1 MPIPSIEVR
10 SRGPR
15 GKATITKYPDTLDV
29 TFEEDGQTL
38 SFSRRDPEAIGF
50 DVGKV
55 PFPAPSTVS
64 TPGISTVDGATPEA
78 PTAPTMKVYAEVSGD
93 KKKLFGVRPLTGSF
107 FAKVV
112 GFAHAED
119 VLPAPKR
126 YEGMGRKKDGTTF
139 PYNFEG
145 FNVLVE
151 ITEGAW
157 VGTIYPSML
166 RYLFTDAG
174 DGETC
179 GIRTGGKHAQ
189 ILANFLENAGLD
201 FDVDTIPLSDNILPW
216 LEAELVS
223 RGARFMIVV
232 GNGYVDSFAPAP

>member
-1 MPIPSIEVR
+1 V
-10 SRGPR
+10 
-15 GKATITKYPDTLDV
+15 DV
-29 TFEEDGQTL
+29 TFDDSGQTL
-38 SFSRRDPEAIGF
+38 SFSRHDPEAIGF
-50 DVGKV
+50 DVEKI
-55 PFPAPSTVS
+55 PFPAPSAPL
-64 TPGISTVDGATPEA
+64 PGEEA
-78 PTAPTMKVYAEVSGD
+78 SVTAPNMKVYAEVSGD

-119 VLPAPKR
+119 TLPAPKR
-126 YEGMGRKKDGTTF
+126 YEGMGRKKNGETF

-151 ITEGAW
+151 IQEGAW
-157 VGTIYPSML
+157 AGTVYPSML

-201 FDVDTIPLSDNILPW
+201 FDVDTIPLSDNVLPW
-216 LEAELVS
+216 LESELVS

-232 GNGYVDSFAPAP
+232 GNGYVDSYAPAP

>member
-1 MPIPSIEVR
+1 
-10 SRGPR
+10 
-15 GKATITKYPDTLDV
+15 
-29 TFEEDGQTL
+29 
-38 SFSRRDPEAIGF
+38 
-50 DVGKV
+50 
-55 PFPAPSTVS
+55 
-64 TPGISTVDGATPEA
+64 
-78 PTAPTMKVYAEVSGD
+78 
-93 KKKLFGVRPLTGSF
+93 
-107 FAKVV
+107 V

-119 VLPAPKR
+119 TLPAPKR
-126 YEGMGRKKDGTTF
+126 YEGMGRKKNGETF

-151 ITEGAW
+151 IQEGAW
-157 VGTIYPSML
+157 AGTVYPSML

-201 FDVDTIPLSDNILPW
+201 FDVDTIPLSDNVLPW
-216 LEAELVS
+216 LESELVS

-232 GNGYVDSFAPAP
+232 GNGYVDSYAPAP

>member
-15 GKATITKYPDTLDV
+15 GEATLTKFPDTLDV
-29 TFEEDGQTL
+29 TFQADGQTL

-50 DVGKV
+50 DVESV
-55 PFPAPSTVS
+55 PFPE
-64 TPGISTVDGATPEA
+64 TPATTAGISTAEGAA
-78 PTAPTMKVYAEVSGD
+78 PSAPTMKVFADVSGD
-93 KKKLFGVRPLTGSF
+93 KKKLYSVRPLVGSF
-107 FAKVV
+107 FVKVV

-119 VLPAPKR
+119 TLPAPKR

-145 FNVLVE
+145 FNILVE
-151 ITEGAW
+151 IQEGSW
-157 VGTIYPSML
+157 IGTIYPSML

-201 FDVDTIPLSDNILPW
+201 FDVDTIPLSDNVLPW
-216 LEAELVS
+216 LESELVS

-232 GNGYVDSFAPAP
+232 GNGYIDSFAPAP